1 MKRLLTLLV
10 ALPMAAL
17 LMTACG
23 NDNGRKAPVTI
34 VDRSVL
40 YCESTY
46 PYEGGVLIANFGS
59 EPLDP
64 LNTLGR
70 GYILHYKAGEEP
82 RLLIPADGHLSAPRG
97 MYLRDGWLFICD
109 VNQIV
114 VYDLRTTGSE
124 PRIIPLPE
132 GELFVNDLAADGNDL
147 YASVTNTGRI
157 FRIDIS
163 DPSNPGEPQ
172 LWLSIPG
179 PNGLLVRDGV
189 MYVASYSPDGKP
201 GAEHV
206 IYRIASLQ
214 EPVAEP
220 FVTVPGQYDGLA
232 FSGDGKSL
240 YVTNWSPAGISRID
254 LQSRTIEP
262 VELDLEQPLVGPAD
276 LSVAD
281 GVVYVPDLPNS
292 RVVIFNE

>member
-1 MKRLLTLLV
+1 MKRLLTLLA

-23 NDNGRKAPVTI
+23 NDNGRKASVTI

-206 IYRIASLQ
+206 IYRIADLEQ
-214 EPVAEP
+214 PVAEP
-220 FVTVPGQYDGLA
+220 LISVPGQYDGIA
-232 FSGDGKSL
+232 FSSDGRTL
-240 YVTNWSPAGISRID
+240 YVTNWTPAGLTAID
-254 LQSRTIEP
+254 LATLETSPVACP
-262 VELDLEQPLVGPAD
+262 VEPALAGPAD
-276 LSVAD
+276 ISVAD
-281 GVVYVPDLPNS
+281 GRIYIPDLPNS
-292 RVVIFNE
+292 RVVILAE